1 MDGNGE
7 GNGRETSWE
16 DLEPLY
22 NIADVASVDLYAQN
36 HTPAEKVQGISWD
49 STLFYWLEDID
60 QTSSEDGY
68 IAGCHIGKTMLRDA
82 QDSAYTPTYATTQK
96 TGERYYFNG
105 DVMVR
110 WRIIRVPN
118 EIGEYT
124 LSPSQVS
131 YSQANYFTESEEI
144 RNIYD
149 DAERR
154 MLNAA
159 YNTYETILAQSAT
172 GSIDGY
178 VKDTAGKVLA
188 GVTVDVFRKTDDILL
203 YRTTTQEDGSFHIL
217 TYLDGSECYIVIRGS
232 DTYQDSIA
240 YGILLSGAGISGTY
254 GNMILHRADGDEYP
268 VQIQVYAAADVRSGE
283 DGTLQRA
290 AVPEAS
296 VSLRQG
302 AGACDGTVLAT
313 WKADAEGLIKA
324 SLPSGTYTAQIEAPG
339 YAVSYMEVVV
349 AERETTA
356 VSYVLPAVPEGSTGI
371 VLTWDD
377 GSVDLDLTV
386 FTPWQASDG
395 DMAHIGG
402 KTQADGHGNYLV
414 ADNNAGC
421 EVLYINSAET
431 GSYKLYV
438 NNYTDS
444 LSGSYSSAA
453 LSASNVRVYIY
464 DSTGFVA
471 EYAFTAGQTGVV
483 WEVADINGGQPT
495 PGQRVYSRLEGKN
508 WWTVN
513 KDELMIEECP
523 ALQWLLEHGGLA
535 YSYDD
540 WFTGEKNWDHWLL
553 FDYAAYGGGSVE
565 YIEKTQ
571 AENDAAIRNLYS
583 SEEEYNWFTEYML
596 LLNREQ
602 LEHIAYFVTGK
613 RKQIDSLY
621 DVADYDGDVH
631 GDYVVFGQGAI
642 GDAAGSY
649 YENFRKEYMGDS
661 VWEVTADRIQWQD
674 GWPDIQDARVI
685 FTVFRNPESC
695 FDGYSVRDVRVENVA
710 AEWAQAYAGLLRQA
724 MAEDNSST
732 YLYVLRSGLI
742 YLDADEI
749 PELVISDDYDVLVI
763 GAHRICYGI

>member
-217 TYLDGSECYIVIRGS
+217 TYLDGSECYIVIRGN

-240 YGILLSGAGISGTY
+240 YGILLSDAGISGTY

-324 SLPSGTYTAQIEAPG
+324 SLPSGTYTAQIETPG

-402 KTQADGHGNYLV
+402 KTQADEHGNYLV

-421 EVLYINSAET
+421 EVLYL
-431 GSYKLYV
+431 GLYQKGKLEEIDQDV
-438 NNYTDS
+438 YTYQKTDDAV
-444 LSGSYSSAA
+444 LY
-453 LSASNVRVYIY
+453 LR
-464 DSTGFVA
+464 D
-471 EYAFTAGQTGVV
+471 
-483 WEVADINGGQPT
+483 
-495 PGQRVYSRLEGKN
+495 YSRNYYRG
-508 WWTVN
+508 
-513 KDELMIEECP
+513 
-523 ALQWLLEHGGLA
+523 
-535 YSYDD
+535 
-540 WFTGEKNWDHWLL
+540 
-553 FDYAAYGGGSVE
+553 
-565 YIEKTQ
+565 
-571 AENDAAIRNLYS
+571 NLYLYRDGE
-583 SEEEYNWFTEYML
+583 SEKLDEDVVN
-596 LLNREQ
+596 
-602 LEHIAYFVTGK
+602 I
-613 RKQIDSLY
+613 SL
-621 DVADYDGDVH
+621 
-631 GDYVVFGQGAI
+631 
-642 GDAAGSY
+642 
-649 YENFRKEYMGDS
+649 
-661 VWEVTADRIQWQD
+661 
-674 GWPDIQDARVI
+674 
-685 FTVFRNPESC
+685 
-695 FDGYSVRDVRVENVA
+695 YSVR
-710 AEWAQAYAGLLRQA
+710 
-724 MAEDNSST
+724 
-732 YLYVLRSGLI
+732 
-742 YLDADEI
+742 
-749 PELVISDDYDVLVI
+749 
-763 GAHRICYGI
+763 